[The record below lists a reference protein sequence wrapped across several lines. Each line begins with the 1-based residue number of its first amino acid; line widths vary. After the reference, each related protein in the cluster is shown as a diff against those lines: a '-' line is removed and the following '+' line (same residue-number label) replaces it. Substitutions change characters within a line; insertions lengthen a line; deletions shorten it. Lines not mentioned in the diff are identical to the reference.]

1 MTSKKRLVVCC
12 DGTWNEPGNRTNI
25 WRLKNAIAPADP
37 NGCEQWVYYDK
48 GVGTERLERLRGGL
62 LGYGLSRNLLD
73 AYRWLIKH
81 YAVGDEIWCF
91 GFSRGAYT
99 ARSLCGFI
107 NCVGVMHHRDL
118 QLVDGAYA
126 YYRLTDEQRERSPFR
141 TIMSDIVRYTDTVS
155 IRMLGVFDTVGS
167 LGVPL
172 PYLKWLGN
180 TNVQFHDTELS
191 GIIENAYQAL
201 AIDERRG
208 PFRPTLWT
216 LPKDGG
222 EAGQVMVRS
231 AAGEMVEQ
239 KVVQVW
245 FPGVHSDIGGGYDDK
260 SFANVTLA
268 WMLDAASSLGLGLR
282 QEYVE
287 REVAPNPLGSLH
299 DSYTGGWRVVN
310 LLPGMTKARP
320 RAVGQKQRHDRGDHR
335 IAGTELLHLSV
346 DIRVR
351 AEAAQLPEA
360 QAPYRPVNVVDSEG
374 KWLDSVGGLGM
385 ERRRAVRATGNG
397 SCTIEGTPA
406 ELIDISRL
414 GARLRPSAEITVEGQ
429 TLRLVMAND
438 GEREARVVWQ
448 GDGELGLAFA
458 EAA

>member
-1 MTSKKRLVVCC
+1 MSKKRLIVCC
-12 DGTWNEPGNRTNI
+12 DGTWNEPGTRTNV
-25 WRLKNAIAPADP
+25 WRLKNAIAPADRDRS
-37 NGCEQWVYYDK
+37 EQWVYYDK

-73 AYRWLIKH
+73 AYRWLIQH
-81 YAVGDEIWCF
+81 FVVGDEIWCF

-118 QLVDGAYA
+118 QLVDDAYA
-126 YYRLTDEQRERSPFR
+126 YYRLTDEQRERSSFR

-191 GIIENAYQAL
+191 DIIENAYQAL

-208 PFRPTLWT
+208 PFQPALWT

-222 EAGQVMVRS
+222 EAGPVMVRS
-231 AAGEMVEQ
+231 ATGELVEQ

-260 SFANVTLA
+260 GFANVTLA
-268 WMLDAASSLGLGLR
+268 WMLDAAESLGLGLR

-287 REVAPNPLGSLH
+287 REVVPNPLGSLH
-299 DSYTGGWRVVN
+299 DSYTSGWGVVN
-310 LLPGMTKARP
+310 LLPGMTKSGP
-320 RAVGQKQRHDRGDHR
+320 RAVGQKQRDERGENR
-335 IAGTELLHLSV
+335 IAGAEMLHLSLEA
-346 DIRVR
+346 RVR
-351 AEAAQLPEA
+351 AEAVQLPEA
-360 QAPYRPVNVVDSEG
+360 QGPYRPVNIVDSEG
-374 KWLDSVGGLGM
+374 KRLDSVGGLEI
-385 ERRRAVRATGNG
+385 ERRRAVRATGDG
-397 SCTIEGTPA
+397 GCTLEGAPA

-414 GARLRPSAEITVEGQ
+414 GARLKPAAEVAVDGQ
-429 TLRLVMAND
+429 SLRLVTAKD
-438 GEREARVVWQ
+438 GERKARVVWQ
-448 GDGELGLAFA
+448 RDGELGLAFA
-458 EAA
+458 EVA